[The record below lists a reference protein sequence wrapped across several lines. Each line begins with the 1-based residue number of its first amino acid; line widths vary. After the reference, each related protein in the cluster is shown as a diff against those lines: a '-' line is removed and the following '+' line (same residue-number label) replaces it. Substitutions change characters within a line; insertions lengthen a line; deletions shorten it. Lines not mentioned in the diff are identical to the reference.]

1 MPNEEI
7 VAKIEELKR
16 ICDPN
21 ENEAKLVLELKQIND
36 KIINIQKELAE
47 LENTPDALF
56 YDEIQE
62 SRDATRK
69 AELQRQIKELEKKAS
84 ILEMELTEL
93 KEKEAKKV
101 KELQELQQNKNENIA
116 RASIMKDYLETLES
130 ISAKENTENILK
142 EVEKKVDEDTD
153 FFKRLAEEYQEIQE
167 EIEQKVT
174 LLEETN
180 NKRKDLNA
188 QLEQLSKDLA
198 NNESYINKEKKEE
211 TANRISELKE
221 EMNNL
226 QARQGEIVSD
236 LIMLVSRA
244 HQAALDGEMVS
255 ILNKIKAVKEA
266 LLQKT
271 FMEIPEDSIQDE
283 VAKAIE
289 ERQTFYNQISGKNY
303 ELSGLSAA
311 DERIEELNASLARW
325 TEEMNNLQ
333 AKKDEIDNGT
343 KYGSARKI
351 EELNTKIATQEK
363 EVEEFSNKENLTNEE
378 IAALDKRKK
387 EIAAQKEV
395 LNRYFA
401 DQSAN
406 IEEAT
411 IIETNIE
418 MIKKRMEAAKVEIKE
433 LRKKSK
439 SLAGIDLLSKIKDN
453 NELQTYVKKV
463 MDLKKLPEYKRMLV
477 IVDEVLETLGKD
489 IVVPQIEEQE
499 EKLTTSSEIQSSP
512 INEKEKI
519 SEVHPIEEVQAD
531 EIKAVPSIKEVNT
544 SLNKAESNQASLNQS
559 NTGVLFEQAFKES
572 STNVAM
578 SDELNKEINR
588 VLNDTANNGVSFEE
602 KKKESNPTEIVN
614 PFANINDLK
623 PVEGTLI
630 QESVTK
636 PLKVES
642 QETIGALASSKKQVS
657 TSIEPAPNVVP
668 QSTTQKVVN
677 MVPTEP
683 QVTNI
688 QPDNSF
694 IATEPSTNSIDD
706 FFAAQW
712 GEVSEGQTLGKV
724 A

>member
-7 VAKIEELKR
+7 VTKIEELKR

-36 KIINIQKELAE
+36 RITNIQKELAE

-62 SRDATRK
+62 SRDTTRK
-69 AELQRQIKELEKKAS
+69 AELQRQIRELEKKAS
-84 ILEMELTEL
+84 ILEMELAEL
-93 KEKEAKKV
+93 KDKEAKKV

-116 RASIMKDYLETLES
+116 RASKMKDYLETLES
-130 ISAKENTENILK
+130 TGAKENNENILK
-142 EVEKKVDEDTD
+142 EVEKKVDEDTG
-153 FFKRLAEEYQEIQE
+153 FFKRLAEEYQKIQE

-174 LLEETN
+174 ILEETN
-180 NKRKDLNA
+180 NKIKDLKA
-188 QLEQLSKDLA
+188 QLEQLSQDLL
-198 NNESYINKEKKEE
+198 NGENYINKEKKEE
-211 TANRISELKE
+211 TASRIAELKE

-255 ILNKIKAVKEA
+255 ILNKIKSVKEA

-283 VAKAIE
+283 VAKATE

-303 ELSGLSAA
+303 ELNGLQAA

-333 AKKDEIDNGT
+333 AKKEEIDNGT

-351 EELNTKIATQEK
+351 EEINEKIVTQEK
-363 EVEEFSNKENLTNEE
+363 EVEEFSSKENLTNEE

-387 EIAAQKEV
+387 EIAAQKEI

-401 DQSAN
+401 DQNAN

-411 IIETNIE
+411 IIEKNIE

-489 IVVPQIEEQE
+489 IVVPPIEEKE
-499 EKLTTSSEIQSSP
+499 EDLTAVESEIREETP
-512 INEKEKI
+512 ILEEPSI
-519 SEVHPIEEVQAD
+519 DIHPIEEVKAD
-531 EIKAVPSIKEVNT
+531 EINVTPSIEEAKEEVAKEESRSELKAATEQT
-544 SLNKAESNQASLNQS
+544 SSGVVFEPAFNETALKDSIASSND
-559 NTGVLFEQAFKES
+559 
-572 STNVAM
+572 
-578 SDELNKEINR
+578 DELNREI
-588 VLNDTANNGVSFEE
+588 ANALSSSASKVVSAEE
-602 KKKESNPTEIVN
+602 IKKETPQVDN
-614 PFANINDLK
+614 PFANLNNLQ
-623 PVEGTLI
+623 PVTNASLSETN
-630 QESVTK
+630 T
-636 PLKVES
+636 PLKVANLEDIVVTGPTKKEQKGEDLHKEPQQVES
-642 QETIGALASSKKQVS
+642 IAQVPQQDA
-657 TSIEPAPNVVP
+657 SIEQIVP
-668 QSTTQKVVN
+668 PVEST
-677 MVPTEP
+677 
-683 QVTNI
+683 
-688 QPDNSF
+688 
-694 IATEPSTNSIDD
+694 TNSIDD
-706 FFAAQW
+706 FFASQW
-712 GEVSEGQTLGKV
+712 SEVNTNDNMTFGKV